1 MAFRRSKP
9 LIIAP
14 LIPLWGVLAFM
25 GLQQFAGTRYL
36 APFLMLMAILFIA
49 LFSYVATH
57 VVKARRARNLARK
70 GVRP

>member
-1 MAFRRSKP
+1 MAVRRSKP
-9 LIIAP
+9 IMIAP
-14 LIPLWGVLAFM
+14 LIPLWGVIAFV

-36 APFLMLMAILFIA
+36 VPFLILMAMLFVA

-57 VVKARRARNLARK
+57 VVKTRRARNLARK